1 MTANGNE
8 AVTLSQLKM
17 FTESSNSGGAS
28 NIPVPWSPV
37 WRPGMKW

>member
-17 FTESSNSGGAS
+17 FTESSNLGGAS
-28 NIPVPWSPV
+28 DIPIPGSSV

>member
-17 FTESSNSGGAS
+17 FTESSNLGGQRRYICNCYRYA
-28 NIPVPWSPV
+28 WF
-37 WRPGMKW
+37 

>member
-17 FTESSNSGGAS
+17 FTESSNLGGGHNS
-28 NIPVPWSPV
+28 CCN
-37 WRPGMKW
+37 

>member
-17 FTESSNSGGAS
+17 FTESSNSGGHNS
-28 NIPVPWSPV
+28 CCN
-37 WRPGMKW
+37 

>member
-17 FTESSNSGGAS
+17 FTESSNSGGGQRRYVCDCYRYA
-28 NIPVPWSPV
+28 WF
-37 WRPGMKW
+37 